1 MTALNHED
9 DGAGPPWNALVSGG
23 IDGRTGGGPITAT
36 AIHAGHVI
44 RPDLAAHLAIDDED
58 RRREED
64 PLTDYFL
71 SLADNLVRVNRS
83 RFECDMNRARDKSI
97 SNDPEDTWG
106 LTIWKDDLPDAMQE
120 TSRELHDQFYGE
132 MRAMFDALLE
142 RHERIVVFDLHSYNH
157 RRDGADA
164 APAPV
169 RENPDIDIGATT
181 LDKAVYGDL
190 LNAVTAELRGT
201 AIKGQPLEVH
211 ENVRYPDGGN
221 FPEWLCETYG
231 KRACVMTLEYKKIFM
246 DEWTGTLDIGAAQDL
261 RTGMMA
267 AMDVARRE
275 LARIAG

>member
-1 MTALNHED
+1 MTAQNHD
-9 DGAGPPWNALVSGG
+9 DAAGPPWNALV
-23 IDGRTGGGPITAT
+23 GGGPITAT

-44 RPDLAAHLAIDDED
+44 RPDLAAHLAIGDED

-83 RFECDMNRARDKSI
+83 RFECDMNRARAKAI
-97 SNDPEDTWG
+97 SNDPADTWG
-106 LTIWKDDLPDAMQE
+106 LTIWKDDLPAAMQE
-120 TSRELHDQFYGE
+120 QSRELHDRFYAE

-142 RHERIVVFDLHSYNH
+142 QHERIVVFDLHSYNH

-164 APAPV
+164 DPAPAKD
-169 RENPDIDIGATT
+169 NPDIDIGATT
-181 LDKAVYGDL
+181 LDKAVYGGL
-190 LNAVTAELRGT
+190 LDKVVEELRGT
-201 AIKGQPLEVH
+201 KINGQPLEVH

-231 KRACVMTLEYKKIFM
+231 RRACVMTLEHKKIFM

-267 AMDVARRE
+267 AMDIARRE
-275 LARIAG
+275 LARIAA